1 MIYGYARV
9 STATQGRDGNSLED
23 QVAALERY
31 GCQKI
36 VQEAFTGKTM
46 DRPKFLRLLEE
57 LQEGDTLVV
66 CKLDRFARTAIEGVQ
81 TVRELFERGIRVH
94 ILNMGLIENTLTG
107 NLILTVMLAFA
118 EYARGMIVERTQT
131 GKAAAR
137 QEPNFKDGRPKKFT
151 PEQIELAL
159 SLLEQ
164 GKTYRQITAM
174 TGISK
179 VSVNPTP
186 VLSVFRR
193 CATISVSC
201 LRVSATAWDSQRY
214 GGYEHEQCVTG
225 NEYGSDDG

>member
-23 QVAALERY
+23 QVSALEKY

-46 DRPKFLRLLEE
+46 DRPKFLNLLEV

-81 TVRELFERGIRVH
+81 TVRELFERGVRVH

-118 EYARGMIVERTQT
+118 EYERGMIVERTQT
-131 GKAAAR
+131 GKAVAR
-137 QEPNFKDGRPKKFT
+137 LDPNFKDGRPKKFS
-151 PEQIELAL
+151 PEQIQLAL
-159 SLLEQ
+159 SLLDQ
-164 GKTYRQITAM
+164 GKTYRQITTM

-179 VSVNPTP
+179 ST
-186 VLSVFRR
+186 LIR
-193 CATISVSC
+193 AKKQG
-201 LRVSATAWDSQRY
+201 A
-214 GGYEHEQCVTG
+214 
-225 NEYGSDDG
+225 